1 MWNTSSASNLQSTR
15 TCVHQKAGY
24 TFSLA
29 KTLPSNAAQLLPID
43 SSYGTLD
50 TKAPLILLAIGIAI
64 TGISLLFYLYSV
76 TVLLVK
82 NTPPPLNVLRIA
94 FLAGISAAIFLLI
107 SSAKI
112 TAFADKMT
120 GATDI
125 SAGVTI
131 HAWMGWAF
139 YVASWV
145 ATGFIWAAVSV
156 SIGVAFMIAG
166 ALQAQQSHTQLLP

>member
-1 MWNTSSASNLQSTR
+1 MWNTTSAINTQSTR

-24 TFSLA
+24 TFPLA
-29 KTLPSNAAQLLPID
+29 KALPSSAAQLLPID

-50 TKAPLILLAIGIAI
+50 TKAPLILLAIGIAFA
-64 TGISLLFYLYSV
+64 GVSLLFYSYGV
-76 TVLLVK
+76 IALLIK
-82 NTPPPLNVLRIA
+82 NTPPLNVLRIA

-120 GATDI
+120 GTTDI
-125 SAGVTI
+125 SAGVAI
-131 HAWMGWAF
+131 HAWMGWTF
-139 YVASWV
+139 YMASWL
-145 ATGFIWAAVSV
+145 ATGFIWAAVGV

-166 ALQAQQSHTQLLP
+166 ALQAQQSHTQILP

>member
-1 MWNTSSASNLQSTR
+1 MWDATSASNIQSTH

-29 KTLPSNAAQLLPID
+29 KALPSNAAQLLPPD
-43 SSYGTLD
+43 YGTLD
-50 TKAPLILLAIGIAI
+50 TKAPLILLAIGIAFA
-64 TGISLLFYLYSV
+64 GVSLIFYLYSIIV
-76 TVLLVK
+76 MLVK
-82 NTPPPLNVLRIA
+82 NTPPLNGLRIA
-94 FLAGISAAIFLLI
+94 FLAGIPAAIFLLI

-120 GATDI
+120 GPTDI

-139 YVASWV
+139 YVASWL
-145 ATGFIWAAVSV
+145 ATGFIWAAVGV

-166 ALQAQQSHTQLLP
+166 ALQVQQSHTQILP

>member
-1 MWNTSSASNLQSTR
+1 MWNKSSASNFQSIR

-50 TKAPLILLAIGIAI
+50 TKAPLILLAIGIAFD
-64 TGISLLFYLYSV
+64 GVSLLFYLYSIIIM
-76 TVLLVK
+76 LVK
-82 NTPPPLNVLRIA
+82 KTPPLNILRIA
-94 FLAGISAAIFLLI
+94 FLTGIPAAILLLI

-131 HAWMGWAF
+131 HAWVGWAF
-139 YVASWV
+139 YVASWL
-145 ATGFIWAAVSV
+145 ATGFIWAAVGV

-166 ALQAQQSHTQLLP
+166 ALQAQQSHTQILP